1 MKSSILF
8 LVVMLVAVSLI
19 VPLYFEGFIVMGQT
33 RLKQFSS
40 YDELKNFVRTSSPY
54 YYFSRGEL
62 GELILLDSNAELKS
76 GDFFLSPL
84 SVPTDYS
91 RTNVQVEGVDEG
103 DIVKTDGEYI
113 YHVSGRNVTIVRAY
127 PPENAEIL
135 SQIKLNGT
143 ISSIYINGN
152 KLVVFEGID
161 NAVYYEILTPAV
173 VTPEVKPYPYYVA
186 LPTISIRVYDVSD
199 RANPVQTRNVTL
211 EGSYF
216 ASRMIG
222 DYVYAVINERIYANE
237 TWVALPKIYSNGE
250 VNEIK
255 ATEIYHSSV
264 SDYYNIYTTLLAI
277 NTQDDAQE
285 PTSKTILLGSAS
297 SMYVSMNNIY
307 ITFQGY
313 IGEQIMPNPR
323 KGMSPTSVPVWGTT
337 IHKVRIE
344 NGDVEIGPSGSVIGN
359 VLNQFSM
366 DEYNGYFRIATTN
379 WEQAGPQNNVYILDM
394 DLNIVGRLENF
405 APQDET
411 MDSARFIGDRCY
423 LSTSVI
429 RRDPFFVIDLA
440 NPTEPKVLGYLKIP
454 GFTRYLHP
462 YDENHII
469 GVGKDGNVVKISL
482 FDVSN
487 VSKPIEID
495 KYMINGTWSDTPVLN
510 EHKAFLFSKVKNLL
524 AFPVSVHILNDQ
536 WQGIYVFNIT
546 LSEGFVLRG
555 KITHLSYYVERS
567 LYIDNVL
574 YTVSAKKIKMNS
586 LENLA
591 EINEIELP

>member
-8 LVVMLVAVSLI
+8 LVVVLVAVSLI
-19 VPLYFEGFIVMGQT
+19 VPLYFEGFIVMSQT
-33 RLKQFSS
+33 RLKRFSS
-40 YDELKNFVRTSSPY
+40 YEELKNFVRTSAPY
-54 YYFSRGEL
+54 YYTWGMPTLEL
-62 GELILLDSNAELKS
+62 AGLRKS
-76 GDFFLSPL
+76 SFDFFSPL
-84 SVPTDYS
+84 SISPDYS
-91 RTNVQVEGVDEG
+91 KTNIQVEGVDEG

-152 KLVVFEGID
+152 KLVVFEGND
-161 NAVYYEILTPAV
+161 NSVYYEILA
-173 VTPEVKPYPYYVA
+173 PEVVVSTAVRFSPYYVVM
-186 LPTISIRVYDVSD
+186 PTISIKVFDVSN
-199 RANPVQTRNVTL
+199 RANPIQTRNVTL
-211 EGSYF
+211 DGSYF

-222 DYVYAVINERIYANE
+222 DYVYAVINEHVYANE

-250 VNEIK
+250 IKEIE
-255 ATEIYHSSV
+255 ATEIYHSSI
-264 SDYYNIYTTLLAI
+264 SDYYNVYTTVLAI
-277 NTQDDAQE
+277 NTQDDAQGS
-285 PTSKTILLGSAS
+285 TSKTILLGSAS

-313 IGEQIMPNPR
+313 IGEQITPNSR
-323 KGMSPTSVPVWGTT
+323 TGMSPVPVWGTT
-337 IHKVRIE
+337 IHRVRIE
-344 NGDVEIGPSGSVIGN
+344 NGDIEIGPSGSVIGN

-366 DEYNGYFRIATTN
+366 DEYNGYFRIATTY
-379 WEQAGPQNNVYILDM
+379 WGQAGPENNVYVLDM

-469 GVGKDGNVVKISL
+469 GVGKDGNIVKISL

-495 KYMINGTWSDTPVLN
+495 KYMINGTWSDTTVLN

-524 AFPVSVHILNDQ
+524 AFPVSVHILTSQ

-546 LSEGFVLRG
+546 LSEGFMLRG
-555 KITHLSYYVERS
+555 KITHLAYYVERS

-574 YTVSAKKIKMNS
+574 YTISSKKIKMNS

>member
-1 MKSSILF
+1 MKRSIML
-8 LVVMLVAVSLI
+8 LVLALLVSGLI
-19 VPLYFEGFIVMGQT
+19 VPLYFEGFVVMARN
-33 RLKQFSS
+33 RLKRFFS
-40 YDELKNFVRTSSPY
+40 YEELRNFVRTSYPY
-54 YYFSRGEL
+54 YYYIDGAWGLLEARTL
-62 GELILLDSNAELKS
+62 G
-76 GDFFLSPL
+76 GDTDLNQLSI
-84 SVPTDYS
+84 SQDYS
-91 RTNVQVEGVDEG
+91 KTNIQVEGVDEG

-113 YHVSGRNVTIVRAY
+113 YHISGKNVTILKAY
-127 PPENAEIL
+127 PPEDAEIL
-135 SQIKLNGT
+135 SQIKLNGI
-143 ISSIYINGN
+143 ISSIYVNGN
-152 KLVVFEGID
+152 KLTVFEGID
-161 NAVYYEILTPAV
+161 NAVYYEILTPAIV
-173 VTPEVKPYPYYVA
+173 IPEVKPYPYYVA
-186 LPTISIRVYDVSD
+186 LPTITIRIYDVSD

-222 DYVYAVINERIYANE
+222 DYVYAVVNERIYANE

-250 VNEIK
+250 LNEIK
-255 ATEIYHSSV
+255 ATEIYHSSI
-264 SDYYNIYTTLLAI
+264 SDYYNAYTTVLAI

-313 IGEQIMPNPR
+313 IGEQFMPIFSRTKTTPV
-323 KGMSPTSVPVWGTT
+323 SAPVWGTN
-337 IHKVRIE
+337 IHRVAIE
-344 NGDVEIGPSGSVIGN
+344 NGNIEIGPSGSVIGN

-379 WEQAGPQNNVYILDM
+379 WGQAGPENNVYVLDM
-394 DLNIVGRLENF
+394 DLNIVGRLEKF

-423 LSTSVI
+423 LATSVI

-440 NPTEPKVLGYLKIP
+440 DSTEPKVLGYLKIP

-495 KYMINGTWSDTPVLN
+495 KYTINGTWSDTPVLN

-524 AFPVSVHILNDQ
+524 AFPVSVHTKGTV
-536 WQGIYVFNIT
+536 WQGGYVFSIT
-546 LSEGFVLRG
+546 LPEGFVFRG
-555 KITHLSYYVERS
+555 KITNLPYHVDRL

-574 YTVSAKKIKMNS
+574 YTISSKKIKMNS
-586 LENLA
+586 LEDLA

>member
-1 MKSSILF
+1 ML
-8 LVVMLVAVSLI
+8 LVLALLVSGLI
-19 VPLYFEGFIVMGQT
+19 VPLYFEGFVVMARN
-33 RLKQFSS
+33 RLKRFFS
-40 YDELKNFVRTSSPY
+40 YEELRNFVRTSYPY
-54 YYFSRGEL
+54 YYYIDGAWGLLEARTL
-62 GELILLDSNAELKS
+62 G
-76 GDFFLSPL
+76 GDTDLNQLSI
-84 SVPTDYS
+84 SQDYS
-91 RTNVQVEGVDEG
+91 KTNIQVEGVDEG

-113 YHVSGRNVTIVRAY
+113 YHISGKNVTILKAY
-127 PPENAEIL
+127 PPEDAEIL
-135 SQIKLNGT
+135 SQIKLNGI
-143 ISSIYINGN
+143 ISSIYVNGN
-152 KLVVFEGID
+152 KLTVFEGID
-161 NAVYYEILTPAV
+161 NAVYYEILTPAIV
-173 VTPEVKPYPYYVA
+173 IPEVKPYPYYVA
-186 LPTISIRVYDVSD
+186 LPTITIRIYDVSD

-222 DYVYAVINERIYANE
+222 DYVYAVVNERIYANE

-250 VNEIK
+250 LNEIK
-255 ATEIYHSSV
+255 ATEIYHSSI
-264 SDYYNIYTTLLAI
+264 SDYYNAYTTVLAI

-313 IGEQIMPNPR
+313 IGEQFMPIFSRTKTTPV
-323 KGMSPTSVPVWGTT
+323 SAPVWGTN
-337 IHKVRIE
+337 IHRVAIE
-344 NGDVEIGPSGSVIGN
+344 NGNIEIGPSGSVIGN

-379 WEQAGPQNNVYILDM
+379 WGQAGPENNVYVLDM
-394 DLNIVGRLENF
+394 DLNIVGRLEKF

-423 LSTSVI
+423 LATSVI

-440 NPTEPKVLGYLKIP
+440 DSTEPKVLGYLKIP

-495 KYMINGTWSDTPVLN
+495 KYTINGTWSDTPVLN

-524 AFPVSVHILNDQ
+524 AFPVSVHTKGTV
-536 WQGIYVFNIT
+536 WQGGYVFSIT
-546 LSEGFVLRG
+546 LPEGFVFRG
-555 KITHLSYYVERS
+555 KITNLPYHVDRL

-574 YTVSAKKIKMNS
+574 YTISSKKIKMNS
-586 LENLA
+586 LEDLA